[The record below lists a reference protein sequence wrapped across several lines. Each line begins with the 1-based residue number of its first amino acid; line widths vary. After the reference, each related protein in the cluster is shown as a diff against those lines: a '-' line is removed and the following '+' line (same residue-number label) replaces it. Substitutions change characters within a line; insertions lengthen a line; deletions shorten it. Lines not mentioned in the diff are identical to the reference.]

1 MYAFFHLRACSY
13 SSRAFLRPAEKSFRQ
28 IALPAAF
35 PIRPSFCASLVH
47 SLKIPSNGGMRSSA
61 WVTPPCPRL
70 LKTFK
75 ICAQKKDLRSIL
87 PFDYTIDRSLSSRH
101 FYTVYSYLPVS
112 RFHARMKICL
122 REDTKEAPFY
132 EQKERWRS
140 QRGKHRR
147 CVFANG
153 AVNCFVTSRDATGR
167 FHARMKICLQEG
179 TKEAPLYEQKERWH
193 SQRGKH
199 RRCDS

>member
-13 SSRAFLRPAEKSFRQ
+13 SSRAFLRPAVKNFRQ

-35 PIRPSFCASLVH
+35 SIRPSSCASLVH
-47 SLKIPSNGGMRSSA
+47 SLKIPPNGGMRSSA
-61 WVTPPCPRL
+61 WVTPSCPRL

-87 PFDYTIDRSLSSRH
+87 PFDYTIDWGLSSIH
-101 FYTVYSYLPVS
+101 FYTVYSCLPAS
-112 RFHARMKICL
+112 
-122 REDTKEAPFY
+122 
-132 EQKERWRS
+132 
-140 QRGKHRR
+140 
-147 CVFANG
+147 
-153 AVNCFVTSRDATGR
+153 R

-179 TKEAPLYEQKERWH
+179 TKEAPLYEQKQRWR

-199 RRCDS
+199 RRCVLRMARGNWGTDVREFPCSFL